1 MPIVAAVMPAPRVP
15 VELRLSNPGHRRTV
29 SRIVVCA
36 LGFRLVSAIIAL
48 LVNLAFPLYQREQ
61 FTVFG
66 SSSPFWDTF
75 ARYDSGYYEGIA
87 WSGYA
92 PLAGGRSNIA
102 YFPVYPLLMRYIG
115 RLFGRHHAIYF
126 ISGIGI
132 AWVCFALAMVAL
144 YYLARLDL
152 SRRQAERAVLLT
164 TIFPFAFF
172 FGVAYSESTFLLF
185 AVLAFY
191 CFRTRRWVLG
201 GLCGAVATAT
211 RVPGIMLVPALA
223 WVALKTPS
231 ATSTAAT
238 TPVTSTPP
246 IVASGQPTRPPVSN
260 DRIWAMVGLLLAASG
275 FGAYCFYIYQ
285 LTGNPFEWA
294 ATLQRWGYYPGGAPW
309 MAPLR
314 LIHQLV
320 TRPYAYLASDPMA
333 PYETLYGV
341 TGILFA
347 LLIPFVWLKFGAG
360 YGLFMLLNLWL
371 PLSSGVFEGVGR
383 YCSVLFPA
391 FLWLA
396 TIRSRTVST
405 AIIVLFSLFYTLGL
419 ALFTTIHPIF

>member
-1 MPIVAAVMPAPRVP
+1 MI
-15 VELRLSNPGHRRTV
+15 ESSINPQSAIRNPQSHRRAV
-29 SRIVVCA
+29 LRIVLCA
-36 LGFRLVSAIIAL
+36 LGLRVVSAIIAL
-48 LVNLAFPLYQREQ
+48 LVNVSFPLYQREQ

-66 SSSPFWDTF
+66 STSPFWDTF

-102 YFPVYPLLMRYIG
+102 YFPVYPLLIRYIG
-115 RLFGRHHAIYF
+115 RLFGRYHASYYITAV
-126 ISGIGI
+126 GI
-132 AWVCFALAMVAL
+132 AWVSFILAMIAL

-164 TIFPFAFF
+164 AIFPFAFF

-185 AVLAFY
+185 AVLSFY
-191 CFRTRRWVLG
+191 LFRTRRWVLG

-211 RVPGIMLVPALA
+211 RVPGIMMLPSLA
-223 WVALKTPS
+223 WVALKT
-231 ATSTAAT
+231 
-238 TPVTSTPP
+238 TSTPLA
-246 IVASGQPTRPPVSN
+246 VAAVEPATR
-260 DRIWAMVGLLLAASG
+260 DRLWAAVGLVLAASG

-294 ATLQRWGYYPGGAPW
+294 ATLQRWGYYPGGPPW
-309 MAPLR
+309 MAPER
-314 LIHQLV
+314 LIRHLV
-320 TRPYAYLASDPMA
+320 THPYAYLASDPMA

-341 TGILFA
+341 TGILFVLA
-347 LLIPFVWLKFGAG
+347 VPFVWRKFGTG
-360 YGLFMLLNLWL
+360 YALFLLLNLWL

-383 YCSVLFPA
+383 YCAVLFPA
-391 FLWLA
+391 FLCLA
-396 TIRSRTVST
+396 TIRSRTIVT
-405 AIIVLFSLFYTLGL
+405 ALVVAFSLFYTLGL